1 MSSIVRRCSVAV
13 VLALALMLPDH
24 RAVKT
29 SDAGLALL
37 SNLEGCRLNPYQ
49 CSAGVWTSGIGHTAG
64 VKPAQAIT
72 EHIAAQNLIS
82 DVLMT
87 ERAVDKCMSVAMP
100 QPVYDAVVSFAFN
113 VGTGATCH
121 STLAVFIN
129 KGEWDKAC
137 QQLPRWV
144 FVNGV
149 KSGGLINRRA
159 AELNH
164 CLKGA
169 S

>member
-1 MSSIVRRCSVAV
+1 MSSIVKRCSVAV
-13 VLALALMLPDH
+13 VLALALLLPDH
-24 RAVKT
+24 RHVKT

-37 SNLEGCRLNPYQ
+37 ANLEGCRLNPYQ

-72 EHIAAQNLIS
+72 EQAAAKNLIS

-87 ERAVDKCMSVAMP
+87 ERSVDKCMPVAMP
-100 QPVYDAVVSFAFN
+100 QSVYDAVVSFAFN
-113 VGTGATCH
+113 VGTAAACR
-121 STLAVFIN
+121 STLAFFIN
-129 KGEWDKAC
+129 QSEWGKAC

-149 KSGGLINRRA
+149 KSDGLINRRS
-159 AELNH
+159 AELKH
-164 CLKGA
+164 CLTGA

>member
-1 MSSIVRRCSVAV
+1 MSSIVRRCSVAG
-13 VLALALMLPDH
+13 VLALALLLPDH

-37 SNLEGCRLNPYQ
+37 ANLEGCRLNPYQ

-72 EHIAAQNLIS
+72 EPIAAQNLIS

-87 ERAVDKCMSVAMP
+87 ERAVDKCMRVAMP

-113 VGTGATCH
+113 VGTAAACR
-121 STLAVFIN
+121 STLAFFIN
-129 KGEWDKAC
+129 KGEWGKAC

-149 KSGGLINRRA
+149 KSDGLINRRS
-159 AELNH
+159 AELKH
-164 CLKGA
+164 CLKGV

>member
-13 VLALALMLPDH
+13 VLALALLLPDH
-24 RAVKT
+24 RYVKT

-37 SNLEGCRLNPYQ
+37 ANLEGCRLNPYQ

-72 EHIAAQNLIS
+72 ERDAAHNLIS

-87 ERAVDKCMSVAMP
+87 ERAIDKCMPVAMP
-100 QPVYDAVVSFAFN
+100 PPVYDAVVSFAFN
-113 VGTGATCH
+113 VGTTAACR
-121 STLAVFIN
+121 STLATFI
-129 KGEWDKAC
+129 KRHDWGQAC
-137 QQLPRWV
+137 QQLPRWIYV
-144 FVNGV
+144 RGV
-149 KSGGLINRRA
+149 KNDGLINRRT
-159 AELNH
+159 AELKH